1 MRLGC
6 PDLTATLLSF
16 SPPPSIPLPRRTRT
30 YASHNPLH
38 LLASIACTNYPLP
51 PLCACTCSCSH
62 AHPCDMCSE
71 LPQVRGVCCLCVT
84 LHCLY
89 TLAGD
94 SISRDCISPASHQAT
109 PGSMQPSRPSPL
121 SPHLLNRRGA
131 QSARPPRSAPSVP
144 PSLRV
149 TCHCGGADASPHS
162 APLLR
167 PRRPGV
173 ARLQHYPA
181 LCCDAVAAA
190 SPSPRRRAAAA
201 SPSPRR
207 RAAAARRRRL
217 AVALLLRCVATPPPL
232 RRRRRCYCSSLCVR
246 C

>member
-1 MRLGC
+1 MSPFPPRRLIG
-6 PDLTATLLSF
+6 PPW
-16 SPPPSIPLPRRTRT
+16 SPFTPARLIGPPSSCTSDRLFNPVHLIT
-30 YASHNPLH
+30 SH
-38 LLASIACTNYPLP
+38 
-51 PLCACTCSCSH
+51 SC
-62 AHPCDMCSE
+62 
-71 LPQVRGVCCLCVT
+71 T
-84 LHCLY
+84 LHRLVLIVSVSPNGFFTYTRNPALARNQILVTTQNRRRLTSPCTAY

-149 TCHCGGADASPHS
+149 TCPCGGADASPHS

-167 PRRPGV
+167 PRRPAV
-173 ARLQHYPA
+173 ARLLHYPA
-181 LCCDAVAAA
+181 LCCDAVTAA

-201 SPSPRR
+201 H
-207 RAAAARRRRL
+207 
-217 AVALLLRCVATPPPL
+217 
-232 RRRRRCYCSSLCVR
+232 
-246 C
+246 

>member
-1 MRLGC
+1 MTQTPGVAHLLPRLRRLGSAVC
-6 PDLTATLLSF
+6 VSPCTA
-16 SPPPSIPLPRRTRT
+16 
-30 YASHNPLH
+30 
-38 LLASIACTNYPLP
+38 
-51 PLCACTCSCSH
+51 
-62 AHPCDMCSE
+62 
-71 LPQVRGVCCLCVT
+71 
-84 LHCLY
+84 Y

-167 PRRPGV
+167 PRRPAV
-173 ARLQHYPA
+173 ARLLHYPA
-181 LCCDAVAAA
+181 LCCAASPSPRRRAAAALCRDAVAAASPSPLRRRRRCVAVTAA

-207 RAAAARRRRL
+207 RAALCRRRL
-217 AVALLLRCVATPPPL
+217 AVALLRRRHPASELPRL
-232 RRRRRCYCSSLCVR
+232 RRRVPCMRLPRHPTYYP
-246 C
+246 

>member
-1 MRLGC
+1 MSPC
-6 PDLTATLLSF
+6 TA
-16 SPPPSIPLPRRTRT
+16 
-30 YASHNPLH
+30 
-38 LLASIACTNYPLP
+38 
-51 PLCACTCSCSH
+51 
-62 AHPCDMCSE
+62 
-71 LPQVRGVCCLCVT
+71 
-84 LHCLY
+84 Y

-149 TCHCGGADASPHS
+149 TGHCGGADASPHS

-167 PRRPGV
+167 PRRPAV
-173 ARLQHYPA
+173 ARLLHYPA
-181 LCCDAVAAA
+181 LCCAAVAAA

-201 SPSPRR
+201 LCRDAVAAASPSPL
-207 RAAAARRRRL
+207 RRRRL
-217 AVALLLRCVATPPPL
+217 AVVLPL
-232 RRRRRCYCSSLCVR
+232 RRPLRPAAVKSVRVSGGGRWSPMPRGRCHRSN
-246 C
+246 

>member
-1 MRLGC
+1 MGGGVTQTPGVAHLLPRLRRLGSAVC
-6 PDLTATLLSF
+6 VSPCTA
-16 SPPPSIPLPRRTRT
+16 
-30 YASHNPLH
+30 
-38 LLASIACTNYPLP
+38 
-51 PLCACTCSCSH
+51 
-62 AHPCDMCSE
+62 
-71 LPQVRGVCCLCVT
+71 
-84 LHCLY
+84 Y

-167 PRRPGV
+167 PRRPAV
-173 ARLQHYPA
+173 ARLLHYPA

-190 SPSPRRRAAAA
+190 SPSPRRRAAAV

-207 RAAAARRRRL
+207 RAAAASPSPRRRAALRRRCI
-217 AVALLLRCVATPPPL
+217 AVALLRRRHPASELPRL
-232 RRRRRCYCSSLCVR
+232 RRRVPCMRLPRHPTYYP
-246 C
+246 

>member
-1 MRLGC
+1 MSPC
-6 PDLTATLLSF
+6 TA
-16 SPPPSIPLPRRTRT
+16 
-30 YASHNPLH
+30 
-38 LLASIACTNYPLP
+38 
-51 PLCACTCSCSH
+51 
-62 AHPCDMCSE
+62 
-71 LPQVRGVCCLCVT
+71 
-84 LHCLY
+84 Y

-167 PRRPGV
+167 PRRPAV
-173 ARLQHYPA
+173 ARLLHYPA
-181 LCCDAVAAA
+181 LCCVAVAAA

-201 SPSPRR
+201 SPSSRR
-207 RAAAARRRRL
+207 RAAAAPSPCLRAAAAAPPRSRP
-217 AVALLLRCVATPPPL
+217 APHPSPYLLPL
-232 RRRRRCYCSSLCVR
+232 GGERSDR
-246 C
+246 